1 MEGAPGGQD
10 PVPGRTPIRSHES
23 TVSLWYVAVGWM
35 GALLCQSPWYD
46 HSEGEVVPG
55 SHRWRTA
62 PPAPHFSLPHL
73 REGPGEDVNAL
84 GVRPTAR

>member
-1 MEGAPGGQD
+1 MEWVREGGNENEKMEGGPGGQG

-35 GALLCQSPWYD
+35 GALLCQSPRYD

-55 SHRWRTA
+55 SHRRRTA
-62 PPAPHFSLPHL
+62 PPLHTLASYTS
-73 REGPGEDVNAL
+73 G
-84 GVRPTAR
+84 